1 MGRPIGEVRLFGRLV
16 EQERLRLPNANLSA
30 LFKRVALRDSRR
42 WGSRAT
48 WYRLWA
54 AYKKDLAGTPEPR

>member
-16 EQERLRLPNANLSA
+16 EQERLRLPNATLST
-30 LFKRVALRDSRR
+30 LFRRVAHRNAPR

-54 AYKKDLAGTPEPR
+54 AYKKDLAGTPETR